1 MMASSPLLEAASFI
15 RVAGVQQVSRL
26 LDAYFVLGTL
36 LTGHVACIN
45 SFNPPGSPMR

>member
-15 RVAGVQQVSRL
+15 CVADVQQVSRL
-26 LDAYFVLGTL
+26 LDACFVLGTS

-45 SFNPPGSPMR
+45 SFNPPGIPGR